1 MRVVIRFVNDETTTF
16 TNINKEAVDQIL
28 QLAMN
33 QEERFI
39 KVETNEPDGMV
50 TLLVNLD
57 NVTTVSVQEDR

>member
-28 QLAMN
+28 RLAMN

-39 KVETNEPDGMV
+39 TVETNEPDGRV
-50 TLLVNLD
+50 ALLVNLD